1 MLCEGI
7 IRDPSGALKH
17 SKTETAKFDKMHRI
31 CVNRD
36 PTVQRLG
43 IVSLYA
49 VFKDVLPPFRIRVVT
64 EAEMQSQMKKET
76 RARREFEKKHVSCL
90 SAVLEGAGYMRIA
103 NPRTRK
109 QQNECWH
116 KAPTHS
122 LNPRSFNV
130 WVFW

>member
-1 MLCEGI
+1 
-7 IRDPSGALKH
+7 
-17 SKTETAKFDKMHRI
+17 MHRI

-76 RARREFEKKHVSCL
+76 RARREFEKNMLAVYQRYLKVLDTCALPILGHESSKM
-90 SAVLEGAGYMRIA
+90 SAGIRRRRIRLIHA
-103 NPRTRK
+103 ALT
-109 QQNECWH
+109 CMGLW
-116 KAPTHS
+116 
-122 LNPRSFNV
+122 
-130 WVFW
+130 

>member
-49 VFKDVLPPFRIRVVT
+49 VFKDVLPFRIRVVT
-64 EAEMQSQMKKET
+64 EAEMQSQMKK
-76 RARREFEKKHVSCL
+76 RNKS
-90 SAVLEGAGYMRIA
+90 SA
-103 NPRTRK
+103 
-109 QQNECWH
+109 
-116 KAPTHS
+116 
-122 LNPRSFNV
+122 
-130 WVFW
+130 